1 MSEVIPILIIPDP
14 PYITD
19 MQDIIF
25 IDGGSLPTPEGLT
38 REWVKAAAENRDED
52 EKLFSLLREAFQ
64 RKIDIGVH
72 VPTYPQFRDMIGQ
85 FLDIIKDEKNC
96 YEPYVVK
103 EENAKIL
110 ELEIIDEVAKQ
121 YMERTGETLEVRVC
135 VAGPTDLYLQ
145 AFGATAFADAYHV
158 MALDIENFI
167 KQAFKA
173 AKNFKIRVIALDE
186 PSLGMNDRIQF
197 SDLDIISALT
207 LASTYARKQGSDVEI
222 HLHSPLKYKLVC
234 ETPIN
239 VIGFEYAATPS
250 YIDLMDKK
258 VLEDSNTYI
267 RLGVSRTDISSLI
280 GTVNDT
286 YKVNAWKEKEY
297 MQKIVTEM
305 ETPDLVKKRLEKA
318 YSVLGDRIKYA
329 SPDCGLAFWP
339 DHELAF
345 KLLENTAKGINIF
358 NAEMK
363 SQK

>member
-1 MSEVIPILIIPDP
+1 
-14 PYITD
+14 

-25 IDGGSLPTPEGLT
+25 IDGGSLPTPEGIT
-38 REWVKAAAENRDED
+38 REWVKTAAENRDED
-52 EKLFSLLREAFQ
+52 EKLFSVIREAFR
-64 RKIDIGVH
+64 RKIDVGVH

-96 YEPYVVK
+96 YEPYVLK

-121 YMERTGETLEVRVC
+121 YREETGETLEVRVC

-145 AFGATAFADAYHV
+145 AFGETDYADAYHV
-158 MALDIENFI
+158 LALDIEDFI
-167 KQAFKA
+167 KQAFVA
-173 AKNFKIRVIALDE
+173 AKNFKIKVIALDE
-186 PSLGMNDRIQF
+186 PSLGINDRIQF
-197 SDLDIISALT
+197 SDADIVSALT
-207 LASTYARKQGSDVEI
+207 VASAYARKQGADMEI

-239 VIGFEYAATPS
+239 VIGFEYAASPS
-250 YIDLMDKK
+250 YLSLLDKQ

-280 GTVNDT
+280 GIVNET
-286 YKVNAWKEKEY
+286 YGVNAWKDREY
-297 MQKIVTEM
+297 MQKIVTDL
-305 ETPDLVKKRLEKA
+305 ETPKVVKKRLETG

-339 DHELAF
+339 DQELAF
-345 KLLENTAKGINIF
+345 KLLENTAKGVNEF
-358 NAEMK
+358 NAENIR
-363 SQK
+363 

>member
-1 MSEVIPILIIPDP
+1 
-14 PYITD
+14 

-25 IDGGSLPTPEGLT
+25 IDGGSLPTPEGTT
-38 REWVKAAAENRDED
+38 REWVKTAAENRDED
-52 EKLFSLLREAFQ
+52 EKLFSVIREAFR
-64 RKIDIGVH
+64 RKIDVGVH

-96 YEPYVVK
+96 YEPYVLK

-121 YMERTGETLEVRVC
+121 YREETGETLEVRVC

-145 AFGATAFADAYHV
+145 AFGETDYADAYHV
-158 MALDIENFI
+158 LALDIEDFI
-167 KQAFKA
+167 KQAFVA
-173 AKNFKIRVIALDE
+173 AKNFKIKVIALDE
-186 PSLGMNDRIQF
+186 PSLGINDRIQF
-197 SDLDIISALT
+197 SDADIVSALT
-207 LASTYARKQGSDVEI
+207 VASAYARKQGADMEI

-239 VIGFEYAATPS
+239 VIGFEYAASPS
-250 YIDLMDKK
+250 YLSLLDKQ

-280 GTVNDT
+280 GIVNET
-286 YKVNAWKEKEY
+286 YGVNAWKDREY
-297 MQKIVTEM
+297 MQKTVTDL
-305 ETPDLVKKRLEKA
+305 ETPKVVKKRLETG

-339 DHELAF
+339 DQELAF
-345 KLLENTAKGINIF
+345 KLLENTAKGVNEF
-358 NAEMK
+358 NAENIR
-363 SQK
+363 

>member
-1 MSEVIPILIIPDP
+1 
-14 PYITD
+14 

-25 IDGGSLPTPEGLT
+25 IDGGSLPTPEGTT
-38 REWVKAAAENRDED
+38 REWVKTAAENRDED
-52 EKLFSLLREAFQ
+52 EKLFSVIREAFR
-64 RKIDIGVH
+64 RKIDVGVH

-96 YEPYVVK
+96 YEPYVLK

-121 YMERTGETLEVRVC
+121 YREETGETLEVRVC

-145 AFGATAFADAYHV
+145 AFVETDYADAYHV
-158 MALDIENFI
+158 LALDIEDFI
-167 KQAFKA
+167 KQAFVA
-173 AKNFKIRVIALDE
+173 AKNFKIKVIALDE
-186 PSLGMNDRIQF
+186 PSLGINDRIQF
-197 SDLDIISALT
+197 SDADIVSALT
-207 LASTYARKQGSDVEI
+207 VASAYARKQGADMEI

-239 VIGFEYAATPS
+239 VIGFEYAASPS
-250 YIDLMDKK
+250 YLSLLDKQ

-280 GTVNDT
+280 GIVNET
-286 YKVNAWKEKEY
+286 YGVNAWKDREY
-297 MQKIVTEM
+297 MQKIVTDL
-305 ETPDLVKKRLEKA
+305 ETPKVVKKRLETG

-339 DHELAF
+339 DQELAF
-345 KLLENTAKGINIF
+345 KLLENTAKGVNEF
-358 NAEMK
+358 NAENIR
-363 SQK
+363 

>member
-1 MSEVIPILIIPDP
+1 
-14 PYITD
+14 

-25 IDGGSLPTPEGLT
+25 IDGGSLPTPEGTT
-38 REWVKAAAENRDED
+38 REWVKTAAENRDED
-52 EKLFSLLREAFQ
+52 EKLFSVIREAFR
-64 RKIDIGVH
+64 RKIDVGVH

-96 YEPYVVK
+96 YEPYVLK

-121 YMERTGETLEVRVC
+121 YREETGETLEIRVC

-145 AFGATAFADAYHV
+145 AFGETDYADAYHV
-158 MALDIENFI
+158 LALDIEDFI
-167 KQAFKA
+167 KQAFVA
-173 AKNFKIRVIALDE
+173 AKNFKIKVIALDE
-186 PSLGMNDRIQF
+186 PSLGINDRIQF
-197 SDLDIISALT
+197 SDADIVSALT
-207 LASTYARKQGSDVEI
+207 VASAYARKQGADMEI

-239 VIGFEYAATPS
+239 VIGFEYAASPS
-250 YIDLMDKK
+250 YLSLLDKQ

-280 GTVNDT
+280 GIVNET
-286 YKVNAWKEKEY
+286 YGVNAWKDREY
-297 MQKIVTEM
+297 MQKIVTDL
-305 ETPDLVKKRLEKA
+305 ETPKVVKKRLETG

-339 DHELAF
+339 DQELAF
-345 KLLENTAKGINIF
+345 KLLENTAKGVNEF
-358 NAEMK
+358 NAENIR
-363 SQK
+363 

>member
-1 MSEVIPILIIPDP
+1 
-14 PYITD
+14 

-25 IDGGSLPTPEGLT
+25 IDGGSLPTPEGIT
-38 REWVKAAAENRDED
+38 REWVKTAVENRDED
-52 EKLFSLLREAFQ
+52 EKLFSVIREAFR
-64 RKIDIGVH
+64 RKIDVGVH

-96 YEPYVVK
+96 YEPYVLK

-121 YMERTGETLEVRVC
+121 YREETGETLEVRVC

-145 AFGATAFADAYHV
+145 AFGETDYADAYHV
-158 MALDIENFI
+158 LALDIEDFI
-167 KQAFKA
+167 KQAFVA
-173 AKNFKIRVIALDE
+173 AKNFKIKVIALDE
-186 PSLGMNDRIQF
+186 PSLGINDRIQF
-197 SDLDIISALT
+197 SDADIVSALT
-207 LASTYARKQGSDVEI
+207 VASAYARKQGADMEI

-239 VIGFEYAATPS
+239 VIGFEYAASPS
-250 YIDLMDKK
+250 YLSLLDKQ

-280 GTVNDT
+280 GIVNET
-286 YKVNAWKEKEY
+286 YGVNAWKDREY
-297 MQKIVTEM
+297 MQKIVTDL
-305 ETPDLVKKRLEKA
+305 ETPKVVKKRLETG

-339 DHELAF
+339 DQELAF
-345 KLLENTAKGINIF
+345 KLLENTAKGVNEF
-358 NAEMK
+358 NAENIR
-363 SQK
+363 

>member
-1 MSEVIPILIIPDP
+1 MQE
-14 PYITD
+14 IT
-19 MQDIIF
+19 F

-38 REWVKAAAENRDED
+38 REWVKAAAETRTED
-52 EKLFSLLREAFQ
+52 EKLFSLVREAFR
-64 RKIDIGVH
+64 RKIDVGVH

-96 YEPYVVK
+96 YEPYIVK

-110 ELEIIDEVAKQ
+110 ELEIIDEVAKH
-121 YMERTGETLEVRVC
+121 YREETGETLEVRVC

-145 AFGATAFADAYHV
+145 AFGETAFADAYHI

-197 SDLDIISALT
+197 SDSDIISALT
-207 LASTYARKQGSDVEI
+207 LASTHARKQGADVEI

-280 GTVNDT
+280 GIVNET
-286 YKVNAWKEKEY
+286 YEVNAWKEKEY
-297 MQKIVTEM
+297 MQKIVTEI
-305 ETPDLVKKRLEKA
+305 ETPDLVQKRLEKA
-318 YSVLGDRIKYA
+318 YSILGDRIRYA

-339 DHELAF
+339 DQELALR
-345 KLLENTAKGINIF
+345 LLENTAKGINSF
-358 NAEMK
+358 NATHSMK
-363 SQK
+363 R